1 MTNSELQELLATY
14 PPDALVTLRFY
25 SYEGEIF
32 FKDIN
37 ETHISLDA
45 EGDIILDAVDAL

>member
-1 MTNSELQELLATY
+1 MTNKELQELLATY

-32 FKDIN
+32 WKDIN

>member
-1 MTNSELQELLATY
+1 MTNKELQELLATY

-25 SYEGEIF
+25 SYDGDIF
-32 FKDIN
+32 WKDISKP
-37 ETHISLDA
+37 HIYLDA

>member
-1 MTNSELQELLATY
+1 MTNKELQEHLATY

-32 FKDIN
+32 WTDIN

-45 EGDIILDAVDAL
+45 EGDISIDAVDAT